1 MELKSHVGLKEEINI
16 STLKSDMSQNVK
28 NTKNKKTPRT
38 DERIQQEC
46 RMRGILKNQLLKP

>member
-16 STLKSDMSQNVK
+16 SALKSDMSQNVK